1 MDPKTGLARPSFF
14 LGLERRT
21 GKRIEVQLLRNYT
34 SAKERGEYDKAAVLP
49 EAPPGDAG
57 RRYDRMTRVCEGTR
71 HA

>member
-34 SAKERGEYDKAAVLP
+34 SAKERGEYIK
-49 EAPPGDAG
+49 AG
-57 RRYDRMTRVCEGTR
+57 RLT
-71 HA
+71 